1 MTIAILADDRL
12 KEEWLDKETP
22 EEVEFIWV
30 DSLRALL
37 MIEANAWFDLLF
49 DGDPERTARLQ
60 QLRGKP
66 VFINAVQ
73 WTGKAIGQPLIRINA
88 WPTLLRRP
96 VMEVA
101 LTHPDQEAV
110 VKTVF
115 DALQWRY
122 QLVPDT
128 VGMITP
134 RVLAMI
140 VNEAYFTFGEG
151 VSSKEE
157 IDIAM
162 KLGTNYPMGPFEWSA
177 AIGLKRIYTLL
188 KELRRADE
196 RYAVAPALEAAI
208 SASA

>member
-1 MTIAILADDRL
+1 MTIAILADDVL
-12 KEEWLDKETP
+12 KEEWLGKEAS
-22 EEVEFIWV
+22 EEVELIWV
-30 DSLRALL
+30 DSLRSLV
-37 MIEANAWFDLLF
+37 MTEADAYFDLLF
-49 DGDPERTARLQ
+49 DGDPERTLKLK
-60 QLRGKP
+60 QLKGKS

-73 WTGKAIGQPLIRINA
+73 WTGKVIGQPFIRINA

-101 LTHPDQEAV
+101 LTNSSQEAT
-110 VKTVF
+110 VKNIF
-115 DALQWRY
+115 EALQWLY

-128 VGMITP
+128 CGMVTS

-162 KLGTNYPMGPFEWSA
+162 KLGTNYPKGPFEWSA
-177 AIGLKRIYTLL
+177 AIGLKKIKELL
-188 KELRRADE
+188 KELSRTDA
-196 RYAVAPALEAAI
+196 RYTVSPALDKEVMG
-208 SASA
+208 